1 MRVSEFRFLAAA
13 LVLHLALPV
22 AAAIAPARD
31 ELAGLD
37 ERGAIQ
43 EIEVE
48 LDETPPPPID
58 ERPLPL
64 PEDRE
69 TSETPRLPLDPH
81 PLPHVA
87 PTASARPAESATPTP
102 TAAPVTAELG
112 TDEYNRPPPAIP
124 GPGQI
129 PGAGGPSVWQVLPG
143 ATSSGRARGPAAPTT
158 IPKRKIDRKAAERA
172 LEAGMLKKDK
182 KLGLDFPAASAIAS
196 VVRTTV
202 RGSEAPYTCSAGFSI
217 ALGPQ
222 GTTRSVSLLHHQ
234 GGSRALWQGIKG
246 QILAA
251 LSARQFPMRSA
262 FAKGA
267 IVTVSVNSTTRKP
280 AGGTSRKGLSFSF
293 DPSDIGA
300 RKTRFVTVGSSAQP
314 VR

>member
-43 EIEVE
+43 EIEV
-48 LDETPPPPID
+48 DIDDTPPPPID

-81 PLPHVA
+81 RVPYVA

-102 TAAPVTAELG
+102 TAAPMTAKLG
-112 TDEYNRPPPAIP
+112 TDEYNRPPIY

-158 IPKRKIDRKAAERA
+158 LPKRKIDRKAAERA
-172 LEAGMLKKDK
+172 LEAGMLKKDQ

-196 VVRTTV
+196 VVRRTV

>member
-13 LVLHLALPV
+13 MVLHLALPV
-22 AAAIAPARD
+22 AAGMAPPRD

-37 ERGAIQ
+37 ERATVQ
-43 EIEVE
+43 EIEVDV
-48 LDETPPPPID
+48 DERPPRPID

-64 PEDRE
+64 PEALDA
-69 TSETPRLPLDPH
+69 SETPRLPLDPH
-81 PLPHVA
+81 PVPLVA
-87 PTASARPAESATPTP
+87 AAASARPAESTSPVP
-102 TAAPVTAELG
+102 TAAPTTGEPG
-112 TDEYNRPPPAIP
+112 TDEYDRPPPAIP

-143 ATSSGRARGPAAPTT
+143 ATSSARAQGPAAPTR
-158 IPKRKIDRKAAERA
+158 IPKRKIDKKAAERA
-172 LEAGMLKKDK
+172 LEAGMRKNDE
-182 KLGLDFPAASAIAS
+182 KLGLDFPSASSIAS
-196 VVRTTV
+196 VVRMTV

-222 GTTRSVSLLHHQ
+222 GTTKSVSLLHHQ
-234 GGSRALWQGIKG
+234 GGRRALWQGIKG

-251 LSARQFPMRSA
+251 LSARQFPMRSG

-267 IVTVSVNSTTRKP
+267 IVTVNVNSTTRKP
-280 AGGTSRKGLSFSF
+280 AGGASRKGLSFSF

-300 RKTRFVTVGSSAQP
+300 RKTRFVTVSFSAQP

>member
-1 MRVSEFRFLAAA
+1 MR
-13 LVLHLALPV
+13 
-22 AAAIAPARD
+22 
-31 ELAGLD
+31 
-37 ERGAIQ
+37 
-43 EIEVE
+43 
-48 LDETPPPPID
+48 
-58 ERPLPL
+58 
-64 PEDRE
+64 
-69 TSETPRLPLDPH
+69 
-81 PLPHVA
+81 
-87 PTASARPAESATPTP
+87 
-102 TAAPVTAELG
+102 
-112 TDEYNRPPPAIP
+112 
-124 GPGQI
+124 
-129 PGAGGPSVWQVLPG
+129 
-143 ATSSGRARGPAAPTT
+143 
-158 IPKRKIDRKAAERA
+158 
-172 LEAGMLKKDK
+172 KKDQ

-222 GTTRSVSLLHHQ
+222 GRTRSVSLLHHQ
-234 GGSRALWQGIKG
+234 GGSRALWQGVKG

-300 RKTRFVTVGSSAQP
+300 RKTRFVTVGFSAQP